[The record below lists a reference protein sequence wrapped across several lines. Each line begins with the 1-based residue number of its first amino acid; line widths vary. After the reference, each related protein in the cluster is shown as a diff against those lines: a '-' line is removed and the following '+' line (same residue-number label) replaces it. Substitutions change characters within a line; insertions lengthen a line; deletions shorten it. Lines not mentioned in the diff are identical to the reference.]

1 MADLR
6 IEKKE
11 KSSSI
16 LPWLLGLLVLGL
28 AVWGIAEL
36 VSEDPI
42 EGLAETEII
51 EDADARG
58 SEIVSHDNTY
68 TLIDFD
74 DPAAGDRFDDLY
86 TEYET
91 YTASMTG
98 EMGLDHEFS
107 HNALNQLANT
117 TMALASAHGMQA
129 DLNVKKQVQMIKQ
142 KAEDITKDPMAT
154 THADDIKT
162 AGMAI
167 SSILSQIQ
175 KAHYP
180 GLDDATAEVVTAAE
194 NIDRSTLTLDQKKD
208 VRTFFGSARVLLKGM
223 KDLQG

>member
-11 KSSSI
+11 SKSI

-36 VSEDPI
+36 VGEDPI
-42 EGLAETEII
+42 EGMADTEVVD
-51 EDADARG
+51 DAADRG
-58 SEIVSHDNTY
+58 SEIVSNGNTY

-86 TEYET
+86 TEYST
-91 YTASMTG
+91 YTENMTG

-107 HNALNQLANT
+107 HNALTQLANAT
-117 TMALASAHGMQA
+117 VALASAHGMAA
-129 DLNVKKQVQMIKQ
+129 DLNVKEKAQMIKQ
-142 KAEDITKDPMAT
+142 KADAITKDPYAT

-162 AGMAI
+162 AAMQI
-167 SSILSQIQ
+167 SSILEQIQ

-180 GLDDATAEVVTAAE
+180 GLEGATAEVTSSASDITRE
-194 NIDRSTLTLDQKKD
+194 TLTLNQKED
-208 VRTFFGSARVLLKGM
+208 VRTFFGRARVLLDAM
-223 KDLQG
+223 RAQQG